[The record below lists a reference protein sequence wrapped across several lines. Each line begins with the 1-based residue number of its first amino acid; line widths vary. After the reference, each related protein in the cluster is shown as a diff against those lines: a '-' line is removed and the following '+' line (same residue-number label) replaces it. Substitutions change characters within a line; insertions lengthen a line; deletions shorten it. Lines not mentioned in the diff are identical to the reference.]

1 MLAHPNILAQ
11 YNAWANRRLH
21 GICEEL
27 SPEDVMLER
36 GAFFGSILGTLNH
49 ILLVDILYRERIE
62 GIEST
67 FNGLDDTLHEG
78 LQSLS
83 AHQAEEAQRW
93 ITLTKA
99 VDANRL
105 DEPFVFWTLGLDNRD
120 RREVPKHI
128 YFTNLAQHQA
138 HHRGQAHNMMSIS
151 GIKPPSLGYIDFRM
165 EMDHSLITTPDEI

>member
-11 YNAWANRRLH
+11 YNAWANARLH
-21 GICEEL
+21 GICADL
-27 SPEDVMLER
+27 SEDDVTLDR

-67 FNGLDDTLHEG
+67 FKGLDDTLHSD
-78 LQSLS
+78 LTSLS
-83 AHQAEEAQRW
+83 AHQAEEDARW
-93 ITLTKA
+93 VALTKD
-99 VDANRL
+99 VDADRL
-105 DEPFVFWTLGLDNRD
+105 DENFVFWTLGLDKRD

-138 HHRGQAHNMMSIS
+138 HHRGQVHNMVSLS
-151 GIKPPSLGYIDFRM
+151 GTKPPSLGYIDFRM
-165 EMDHSLITTPDEI
+165 AMDRSLITTPDES

>member
-21 GICEEL
+21 GICAEVPTEEVAR
-27 SPEDVMLER
+27 DR

-62 GIEST
+62 GIDST
-67 FNGLDDTLHEG
+67 FGGLDDTLHDD
-78 LQSLS
+78 LPALS
-83 AHQAEEAQRW
+83 AHQAEEDQRW
-93 ITLTKA
+93 IALTKE
-99 VDANRL
+99 VDADRL
-105 DEPFVFWTLGLDNRD
+105 EENFVFWTLGLDKRD

-138 HHRGQAHNMMSIS
+138 HHRGQTHNMVSIS
-151 GIKPPSLGYIDFRM
+151 GVKPPSLGYIDFRM
-165 EMDHSLITTPDEI
+165 EVDRSLITTPDEN

>member
-1 MLAHPNILAQ
+1 MLAHPHVLAN

-21 GICEEL
+21 GICAEL
-27 SPEDVMLER
+27 SADKISQDR

-49 ILLVDILYRERIE
+49 VLLVDILYRERIE

-67 FNGLDDTLHEG
+67 FSGLNDTLH
-78 LQSLS
+78 SDLS
-83 AHQAEEAQRW
+83 ALSEHQSEEDDRW
-93 ITLTKA
+93 IALTEEI
-99 VDANRL
+99 DPTTL

-138 HHRGQAHNMMSIS
+138 HHRGQTHNMVSQA
-151 GIKPPSLGYIDFRM
+151 GLKPPSLGYIDFRM
-165 EMDHSLITTPDEI
+165 EMDRSLITTPDAG